1 MSICEECRFVADTDL
16 ALMLCKECGNTDSQL
31 VDTCITSFA
40 HWTDFTQSYDRSK
53 RFASL
58 LEEINGLGKVPDE
71 VIRWAVQNNWEK
83 KTHKQ
88 VRKLLIKKG
97 GVFQTNQHKVCSLLS
112 SLGACKRQLNWQT
125 IERATKVFTILDKRI
140 TEKFHK
146 KVSFTLL
153 LPIVL
158 IIVGRED
165 KLVCCKRI
173 SRLIKRKYFS
183 FVLSALET
191 CIHEFHE
198 KEVGRRVTIVK
209 IRDLC
214 GRN

>member
-1 MSICEECRFVADTDL
+1 
-16 ALMLCKECGNTDSQL
+16 MLLGHINSKPGN
-31 VDTCITSFA
+31 
-40 HWTDFTQSYDRSK
+40 
-53 RFASL
+53 
-58 LEEINGLGKVPDE
+58 
-71 VIRWAVQNNWEK
+71 
-83 KTHKQ
+83 
-88 VRKLLIKKG
+88 
-97 GVFQTNQHKVCSLLS
+97 
-112 SLGACKRQLNWQT
+112 
-125 IERATKVFTILDKRI
+125 RI

-173 SRLIKRKYFS
+173 SKLIKRKYFI

-214 GRN
+214 GRS